1 MQCGK
6 KLKSTISLQ
15 RHMKGHLRIFDYKC
29 ENFSVSKL
37 NKSKLGLYEILRH
50 DPKVDVSIF
59 VFLVRKFIIVSLS
72 YELLAANFLFALS
85 V

>member
-6 KLKSTISLQ
+6 KLKSAISLQ

-29 ENFSVSKL
+29 EDFVVYKL
-37 NKSKLGLYEILRH
+37 NKSKLGLYEILCH

-59 VFLVRKFIIVSLS
+59 VFLVRKFIIVSLRFCLM
-72 YELLAANFLFALS
+72 ETNTL
-85 V
+85 

>member
-1 MQCGK
+1 MEGW
-6 KLKSTISLQ
+6 
-15 RHMKGHLRIFDYKC
+15 
-29 ENFSVSKL
+29 V
-37 NKSKLGLYEILRH
+37 SKLGLYEILRLVT
-50 DPKVDVSIF
+50 KVDVSIF